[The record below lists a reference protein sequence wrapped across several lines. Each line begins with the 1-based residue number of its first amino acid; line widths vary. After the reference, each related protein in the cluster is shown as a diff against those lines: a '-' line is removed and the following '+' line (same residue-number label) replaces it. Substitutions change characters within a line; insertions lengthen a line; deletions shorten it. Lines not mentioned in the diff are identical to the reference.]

1 MKLLVLAQTPP
12 PLHGQSQMVRTL
24 VDGLPAH
31 GLPLHHVNL
40 RLSRDHA
47 DIGRWRLGKLL
58 AVLAAAGR
66 AVAARWRHGCDTLYC
81 VPAPGKRGALY
92 RDWLLLALCRPFFP
106 RLVLHLHNG
115 GLADW
120 LATHATAPERWLT
133 RALLGRADLAIV
145 LTPSLRPD
153 ADALRPRRVAVV
165 PNGIPDPCPA
175 GAPPPPPTSAP
186 FHVLFLGSVWH
197 LFLLFAVIF
206 MFIKYGWE
214 RFTH

>member
-47 DIGRWRLGKLL
+47 DIGRWRPGKLL

-120 LATHATAPERWLT
+120 LTTHATAPERWLT
-133 RALLGRADLAIV
+133 RRGWPTETARQWLSVPIRQLPQPRSAGEAQGSL
-145 LTPSLRPD
+145 PSRLNRSKPH
-153 ADALRPRRVAVV
+153 
-165 PNGIPDPCPA
+165 GQ
-175 GAPPPPPTSAP
+175 
-186 FHVLFLGSVWH
+186 
-197 LFLLFAVIF
+197 
-206 MFIKYGWE
+206 
-214 RFTH
+214 